1 MAKTIVALSGWKG
14 SGKDTAA
21 DYLVNHR
28 NFTKLSFAARLKDM
42 VATAYSIPREWLD
55 QRDKKDMPLTQ
66 YPVINTDNFTGI
78 LQGLLYRELESGF
91 WTPRA
96 LCILEGSAKRS
107 VHSNYWVQSVIREI
121 LESDH
126 DRFVISDL
134 RYRSEADTLGLFLP
148 APTID
153 LKLVRVNRYAMIDTQ
168 DPSERDLDDYKFM
181 YEINNEGSKEHL
193 YEIMDII
200 TRFINVKSRV
210 LNPLSLVTSEPRGSD
225 AHVSSNV
232 RQGEG

>member
-21 DYLVNHR
+21 DYLVSR
-28 NFTKLSFAARLKDM
+28 LGFLKLSFAAKLKDM
-42 VATAYSIPREWLD
+42 VAAAYNIPREWLD

-78 LQGLLYRELESGF
+78 LQGLLYRELESGY

-96 LCILEGSAKRS
+96 LCILEGSSKRA

-121 LESDH
+121 LDSDH

-168 DPSERDLDDYKFM
+168 DPSERDLDEYKFM
-181 YEINNEGSKEHL
+181 YEISNTGTKEHL

-200 TRFINVKSRV
+200 VGNVLRAKQ
-210 LNPLSLVTSEPRGSD
+210 LPHPLTLVTSESRGSD
-225 AHVSSNV
+225 VDVPGHV